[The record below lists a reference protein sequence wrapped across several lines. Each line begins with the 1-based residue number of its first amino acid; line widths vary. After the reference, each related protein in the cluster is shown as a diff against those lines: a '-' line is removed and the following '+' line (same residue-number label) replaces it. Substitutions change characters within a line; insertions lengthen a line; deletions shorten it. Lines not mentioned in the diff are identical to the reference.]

1 MSPAQAAF
9 WGKERERMFATGA
22 WEQGTCDKFV
32 SQAFFVPKP
41 GGKFRLVLDFRWL
54 NLHCKEFG
62 IHFETLKRLK
72 RIARKSDWMISFDM
86 QDGYHCLNIAPEH
99 RKYMTFQLPDG
110 ELIQCA
116 GLPFGWNASPYV
128 FCKTMKTLVGALR
141 APSAQQ
147 ESSQLEKLA
156 SCRSKTHA
164 TGVSSLTDRFPHI
177 RKVGSP
183 STAVKGLR
191 VLPYMDDFL
200 IICRT
205 REDAYKAQQRVQ
217 EVLDLL
223 GLARNPDKGHWEPT
237 QQLEHLGLLVD
248 TQRGLFQVTPSRL
261 HKIRATA
268 RELICLSKRHARL
281 LPARHLARF
290 AGLAQSVYLAVPPAR
305 HFLREI
311 HWCISS
317 KQSWGSRVRLTYQ
330 ALRDLQWWVDIP
342 LKWNGRAIWRNPR
355 NAKVSADASKI
366 AWGGVLND
374 TTPARGFWTTEERQ
388 LHITELELEAVFR
401 SVQSFLPH
409 LRHRHVLLREDNMG
423 VVGMLAHY
431 STRSPSIMRRLRQL
445 WLLLDLNDIELSV
458 QYIRSE
464 ANVWADAL
472 SRERDTEE
480 WMLNPAVFELLE
492 TKFGPHT
499 VDRFASM
506 LTAQLP
512 RYNSRWLDPTC
523 EDVDSL
529 SLDWRW
535 ENNYVNPPW
544 TLLDQVAQ
552 RLAEQP
558 VCCTVVAPHWPD
570 HDWHV
575 ALSAMCKEMIIFPP
589 AHDFFLPGRLGGRE
603 AVGPARWPTVVFRV
617 EG

>member
-1 MSPAQAAF
+1 MRAKLPNWRKCSASRTVMGWLAHGVQMSWKRSPPRPFHHGASLRDMSPAQAAF

-183 STAVKGLR
+183 STGVKGLR

-205 REDAYKAQQRVQ
+205 TEDAYKAQQRVQ

-317 KQSWGSRVRLTYQ
+317 KQS
-330 ALRDLQWWVDIP
+330 
-342 LKWNGRAIWRNPR
+342 
-355 NAKVSADASKI
+355 
-366 AWGGVLND
+366 
-374 TTPARGFWTTEERQ
+374 
-388 LHITELELEAVFR
+388 
-401 SVQSFLPH
+401 
-409 LRHRHVLLREDNMG
+409 
-423 VVGMLAHY
+423 
-431 STRSPSIMRRLRQL
+431 
-445 WLLLDLNDIELSV
+445 
-458 QYIRSE
+458 
-464 ANVWADAL
+464 
-472 SRERDTEE
+472 
-480 WMLNPAVFELLE
+480 
-492 TKFGPHT
+492 
-499 VDRFASM
+499 
-506 LTAQLP
+506 
-512 RYNSRWLDPTC
+512 
-523 EDVDSL
+523 
-529 SLDWRW
+529 
-535 ENNYVNPPW
+535 
-544 TLLDQVAQ
+544 
-552 RLAEQP
+552 
-558 VCCTVVAPHWPD
+558 
-570 HDWHV
+570 
-575 ALSAMCKEMIIFPP
+575 
-589 AHDFFLPGRLGGRE
+589 
-603 AVGPARWPTVVFRV
+603 
-617 EG
+617 